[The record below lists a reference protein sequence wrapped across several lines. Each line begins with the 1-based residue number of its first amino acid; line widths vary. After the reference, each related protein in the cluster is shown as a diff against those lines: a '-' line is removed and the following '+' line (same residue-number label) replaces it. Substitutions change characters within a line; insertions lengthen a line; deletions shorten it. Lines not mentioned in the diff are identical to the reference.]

1 MKITK
6 IDKKSIG
13 SIKEEIREA
22 LKCLEVL
29 GLEVKL
35 GNTSY
40 DSTSFKTDI
49 KISIVGSD
57 DDYAKDFKHNY
68 MCFDIPL
75 STLKTTIMFNDEAH
89 IFRGFKPKARKKICV
104 IERLSDKSLRVTTV
118 ENIMKLNGTQGN
130 ATEQNGTE
138 RT

>member
-6 IDKKSIG
+6 IDKKEIKE
-13 SIKEEIREA
+13 IKEEIREA
-22 LKCLEVL
+22 LKCLERL

-57 DDYAKDFKHNY
+57 DEYAKDFKRNY

-75 STLKTTIMFNDEAH
+75 STLNTHIMFNGEAY
-89 IFRGFKPKARKKICV
+89 IFRGFKPKARKNICI
-104 IERLSDKSLRVTTV
+104 IERASDSSLKVTTV
-118 ENIMKLNGTQGN
+118 ENIMKCLS
-130 ATEQNGTE
+130 
-138 RT
+138 